1 MVWTFRIYQKLEAP
15 GLLLEVALRYLSL
28 KIFFLMYA
36 SELVSFQGLGALARD
51 RPDDAIQYLAD
62 FLLREKHRFSN
73 YNPFAED

>member
-1 MVWTFRIYQKLEAP
+1 
-15 GLLLEVALRYLSL
+15 
-28 KIFFLMYA
+28 MYV